1 MQKATIER
9 IESFMLQEI
18 KYKNVQMYQLYKLLL
33 WIDIMIAPV
42 ANCHSVLLGVS
53 PMLPSMEASQ
63 RDIYWNYLKLALPAA
78 CRYSESLPASLHPSP
93 APMAPITMA
102 ICDYIWQFVT
112 SHVAIR
118 DKTNNCAFLGGP
130 CCMWPGAYRHLTW
143 QMQLVSCNLHRSV

>member
-53 PMLPSMEASQ
+53 PMLPS
-63 RDIYWNYLKLALPAA
+63 KLHRGISIETRIAGR

-93 APMAPITMA
+93 APMAPIHGYLRLHLA
-102 ICDYIWQFVT
+102 IRGISCGNSWQNQQLCFFGGALL
-112 SHVAIR
+112 HVAWCISPL
-118 DKTNNCAFLGGP
+118 DLADAVSFLQPASIG
-130 CCMWPGAYRHLTW
+130 LT
-143 QMQLVSCNLHRSV
+143 